1 MGKKITMTDIA
12 KAVGVSQTLVS
23 FVLSG
28 KNDMGISAD
37 TKKKVLDTARKMG
50 YCSTAASQMLK
61 LGRSGYIVLAFSKS
75 TNVIDSAF
83 LGSIC
88 EALHDFGYD
97 LVIMAPNDISD
108 PEQCIKLVK
117 NGRADGVLLL
127 GKDEAF
133 EQHLRKAGV
142 TFRTIDSFS
151 LNDAAEC
158 SKQLCEYILDCDTE
172 TASEKK
178 KTAHKKKS
186 AAVSGINKKPLNAER
201 KAEKNKEND
210 AAAEPV
216 KPPVKQESIWL
227 L

>member
-50 YCSTAASQMLK
+50 YCSTATSQMLK

-75 TNVIDSAF
+75 TSVIDSAF

-88 EALHDFGYD
+88 EALQDFGYD
-97 LVIMAPNDISD
+97 LVIMAPNDISA
-108 PEQCIKLVK
+108 PEQCIQLVK

-133 EQHLRKAGV
+133 EQHLSKAGV

-151 LNDAAEC
+151 LNDTAEC

-172 TASEKK
+172 TASKKK
-178 KTAHKKKS
+178 KTVHKKKS

-216 KPPVKQESIWL
+216 KRSVKQESIWL